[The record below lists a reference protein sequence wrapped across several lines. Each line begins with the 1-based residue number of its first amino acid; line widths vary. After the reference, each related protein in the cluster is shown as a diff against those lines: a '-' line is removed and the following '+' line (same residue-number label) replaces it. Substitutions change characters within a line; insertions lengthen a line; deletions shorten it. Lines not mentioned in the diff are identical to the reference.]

1 MSSVECL
8 SFLTYDQKLEAEQQ
22 ENLRNPLQSKI
33 YRSVFMRRR
42 IEPDQ
47 MGAVIISVYET
58 YCYVLVII
66 FPGTFEIG
74 N

>member
-1 MSSVECL
+1 M
-8 SFLTYDQKLEAEQQ
+8 
-22 ENLRNPLQSKI
+22 I
-33 YRSVFMRRR
+33 YRSVFMRR

-74 N
+74 S